1 VSDGIL
7 DINIESLT
15 VADIETIED
24 IVGESIDTAFAE
36 GKPRGKLLRAI
47 GFVVKRRENPEFTI
61 EDAGNLVV
69 KLSDSD
75 PTTAAD

>member
-1 VSDGIL
+1 MTDGIL

-15 VADIETIED
+15 VAEIETIEE
-24 IVGESIDTAFAE
+24 IVGESVDTAFGE

-47 GFVVKRRENPEFTI
+47 GYVVKKRENPEFTI

-75 PTTAAD
+75 PTTAVD

>member
-1 VSDGIL
+1 MSDGIL